1 MANIKIFEKRVLT
14 NKDMF
19 GILTKLSAATTVA
32 ARLSKPTD
40 PANIQLKKLFEK
52 NLKKVLDKR
61 F

>member
-52 NLKKVLDKR
+52 T
-61 F
+61 